1 MDLKQIPHSLEAEQG
16 IIASLII
23 DYQQIS
29 EIKEIIQ
36 PHHFYNQVNR
46 IIYEELIEA
55 YELKKE
61 VDLIILKDQLESSG
75 KILEIGGI
83 DYVVNIVDAIQ
94 TSSMVTVYANIVY
107 EKFIVRQVIEKA
119 SNILTEG
126 YQTTSAQNLIEYAEK
141 EIFELSKLTRSA
153 DFKNWEEIITDA
165 HQKIIELSQ
174 QEKKGLTGLTSGY
187 TLLDKMTNG
196 LQPSDLIILAAR
208 PSVGKTA
215 FALNLAKN
223 VAKATS
229 NEKATVAIF
238 SLEMSAD
245 QLLHR
250 LMASESTVPISNV
263 KNGELT
269 MDQQQLLSYGVDNL
283 LEMNIYVDDTP
294 GLRIGELKSKAR
306 KLKVE
311 KGLDFIVIDYLQLIT
326 TSMKTD
332 NRQQEV
338 SEISRELKG
347 LAKELEIPVLALSQL
362 SRGVES
368 RPDKRPMM
376 SDIRES
382 GAIEQDADIIMMLY
396 RPEYHQNN
404 LEEEELEDI
413 YEGKTELIITKHRNG
428 STGTLEYKFLKETN
442 KFTQVVVDN
451 YDQ

>member
-1 MDLKQIPHSLEAEQG
+1 MELKQAPHSLEAEQG

-23 DYQQIS
+23 DYKQIS
-29 EIKEIIQ
+29 EVKEIIQ
-36 PHHFYNQVNR
+36 AHHFYNQINK
-46 IIYEELIEA
+46 IIYEEIIEV
-55 YELKKE
+55 YKLKKE
-61 VDLIILKDQLESSG
+61 LDLIILKDQLESSG
-75 KILEIGGI
+75 KLIDIGGM
-83 DYVVNIVDAIQ
+83 DYIVNLVDAIQ
-94 TSSMVTVYANIVY
+94 TSSMVNVYANIVY
-107 EKFIVRQVIEKA
+107 EKFIIRSVIEKA

-126 YQTTSAQNLIEYAEK
+126 YSTTDAQKLIEYAEK

-153 DFKNWEEIITDA
+153 DFKNWEELIETT
-165 HQKIIELSQ
+165 HQKILELSS
-174 QEKKGLTGLTSGY
+174 QEKKGLTGLATGY

-196 LQPSDLIILAAR
+196 LQKSDLLILAAR

-223 VAKATS
+223 VAKATL
-229 NEKATVAIF
+229 NEQATVAIF
-238 SLEMSAD
+238 SLEMSAE
-245 QLLHR
+245 QLIHR
-250 LMASESTVPISNV
+250 MMATESTVPISNI
-263 KNGELT
+263 KTGEISQEEL
-269 MDQQQLLSYGVDNL
+269 QLLSYSVDNL
-283 LEMNIYVDDTP
+283 LEMNIYIDDTA

-326 TSMKTD
+326 TSMNTD

-362 SRGVES
+362 SRGVEQ
-368 RPDKRPMM
+368 RADKKPMM

-396 RPEYHQNN
+396 RPEYYQNN
-404 LEEEELEDI
+404 LEEEELEQSYD
-413 YEGKTELIITKHRNG
+413 GKTELIITKHRNG
-428 STGTLEYKFLKETN
+428 STGTLEYKFLKEIN

-451 YDQ
+451 YE